1 MVTPLIT
8 ERLDTG
14 SGGSLISFDAKVLFV
29 CTRFAER
36 ESMKSIWLVIKQ
48 YFKDLCVPYQLRE
61 RKPLTD
67 EQYNELLE
75 IIKSAKKHN
84 VEET

>member
-1 MVTPLIT
+1 
-8 ERLDTG
+8 
-14 SGGSLISFDAKVLFV
+14 
-29 CTRFAER
+29 
-36 ESMKSIWLVIKQ
+36 MKSIWLVIKK

-84 VEET
+84 VGET